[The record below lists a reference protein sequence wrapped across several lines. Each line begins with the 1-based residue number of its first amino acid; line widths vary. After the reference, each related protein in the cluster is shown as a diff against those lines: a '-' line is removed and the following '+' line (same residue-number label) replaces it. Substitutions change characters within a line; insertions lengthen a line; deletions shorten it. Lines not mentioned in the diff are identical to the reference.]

1 MSKFAFAFR
10 GEIIGIREMGSREEA
25 LDAAFHASRELDCE
39 PVFVV
44 DLAELVGSEAAALM
58 QQPIPGVN

>member
-25 LDAAFHASRELDCE
+25 LDAAFHASKELDCE
-39 PVFVV
+39 PIYVV
-44 DLAELVGSEAAALM
+44 DLAGMLNERDLAAI